1 MSSLRQIPVKMEVHE
16 RELVIL
22 EECRSEYFSGVTAW

>member
-1 MSSLRQIPVKMEVHE
+1 MSLLRQIPVKMEVHE

-22 EECRSEYFSGVTAW
+22 EESRSEYFSGVTAW